1 MPCYRSAIYII
12 GADVIFLLFYF
23 FTLLLFYFYNKMRNL
38 LEFLSRHNH
47 WFVFVLLEVLSL
59 TLLFHYN
66 SYQGSVWFTSANAV
80 SGKVYELS
88 SAVTQYF
95 SLTDVNRQ
103 LTQRNVYLEREVEML
118 AEQIR
123 KTQKDTTAVE
133 RMQQSVMRQY
143 SNIPAK
149 VVSSSLDKANN
160 LITIDKGSADGVRK
174 DMGVVCGTGV
184 VGIVYLTSE
193 HYSVVIPVL
202 NAQSNIS
209 CSIRGRGYFGYLHW
223 NGGSPEYAYIDDIPR
238 HAHFKL
244 GDYVVTSGYSA
255 VFPPGVRVGKILHVF
270 NSADGLSYRVQLR
283 LSTDFARLRDVCVID
298 DAVMKERLQIM
309 RAAQDSIMPDGNA
322 KGKN

>member
-1 MPCYRSAIYII
+1 M
-12 GADVIFLLFYF
+12 
-23 FTLLLFYFYNKMRNL
+23 
-38 LEFLSRHNH
+38 
-47 WFVFVLLEVLSL
+47 
-59 TLLFHYN
+59 
-66 SYQGSVWFTSANAV
+66 
-80 SGKVYELS
+80 YEWS

-103 LTQRNVYLEREVEML
+103 LTERNVYLEREVEML

-143 SNIPAK
+143 STIPAK

-184 VGIVYLTSE
+184 VGIVDLTSE
-193 HYSVVIPVL
+193 HYSVIIPVL

-244 GDYVVTSGYSA
+244 GDYVVTSGYSS
-255 VFPPGVRVGKILHVF
+255 VFPSGVIVGRIKHVY
-270 NSADGLSYRVQLR
+270 N
-283 LSTDFARLRDVCVID
+283 STDGMAYRLKVTLTTDFTRLRDVCVIND
-298 DAVMKERLQIM
+298 TEMEKKMEILQ
-309 RAAQDSIMPDGNA
+309 AAQDSLKA
-322 KGKN
+322 RQ